1 MKACPVTSRLS
12 DITADG
18 TDSGIASIAAGFGIG
33 VAIGDQ
39 AQGNALLAAGMGRR
53 KPCPPVFSFNL
64 PPGILLTTGVGTF
77 LDSPD
82 QFGPPTGWFWDVTS
96 LTLTGYTAGAV
107 AVTRNAPAVD
117 TLGNPI
123 AIEYVQAPTA
133 AGTVPFGQK
142 GNPLLDGNDRLVFT
156 VTGTLT
162 GQLRVTGTVIA
173 VPASRIDEYLS

>member
-1 MKACPVTSRLS
+1 MTSRLS
-12 DITADG
+12 DITSGG

-33 VAIGDQ
+33 IAVGD
-39 AQGNALLAAGMGRR
+39 AAEGNALAAAGMGRR
-53 KPCPPVFSFNL
+53 KPCPPVFPFNL
-64 PPGILLTTGVGTF
+64 PPGILVATAVGSF

-96 LTLTGYTAGAV
+96 ITLTGFTAGAV

-117 TLGNPI
+117 SLGNPV
-123 AIEYVQAPTA
+123 AIEWVTQAA
-133 AGTVPFGQK
+133 AVGTVQFPQK

-156 VTGTLT
+156 VTGALT

-173 VPASRIDEYLS
+173 VPAARIDEYLS

>member
-1 MKACPVTSRLS
+1 VTSRLS
-12 DITADG
+12 DISSDG

-53 KPCPPVFSFNL
+53 KPCPAVFPFPL
-64 PPGILLTTGVGTF
+64 PPGILTTTGVGTF

-96 LTLTGYTAGAV
+96 LTLTGFTAGTI

-123 AIEYVQAPTA
+123 AIEWVTSA
-133 AGTVPFGQK
+133 AAVGTIQFPQK